1 VSFLNELL
9 KYTRLP
15 EVRTI
20 LAVAAF
26 AAITVVTIATAR
38 YQMFTTVASYQD
50 EGYMLVALKSF
61 VNHGSLYDYVF
72 TQYGPFFYE
81 FWGGIFSLFDIPVVQ
96 SSGRDAVL
104 VVWVLTSL
112 VSGVTMLRITGSI
125 LLGLA
130 TQALVFPALSVF
142 ANEPMHPGSL
152 ICLLLA
158 TILGLAC
165 FFRLRPSLWS
175 AALLG
180 ATVAALVLVKINV
193 GAFALAA
200 LLLSCVV
207 VYPALD
213 ARRWLRIVVEAGVVL
228 FPFVLMAAE
237 LGESWALHYAVHV
250 AVAMLAIV
258 IVLRTRS
265 FEPRAN
271 QELLWLG
278 GGFVAMVVV
287 VCGAILATG
296 TSVSGLIEGVITQP
310 LRQSDAFKIPM
321 VLADRVYAFDLLALA
336 GAAGYWFTT
345 RRGARPGTLWQ
356 ALIGA
361 LSILIGVEMALS
373 VIGKTF
379 PADTLTVPGY
389 QFSFLAF
396 AWLALAPVPG
406 EDRPTAFARLL
417 LPSLAVLQAM
427 HAFPVAGSQVLW
439 STFLLI
445 PVGALCVAN
454 GVRQLA
460 SLTGAGNER
469 WALAAIGGLT
479 AVFLVGFIVNTA
491 LQVPLKT
498 ARATY
503 ESRVA
508 LDLPGSARIHLS
520 PEEVDLFRSITAEI
534 DRNCDSMLQLP
545 GMGNFYI
552 WSEQEPPTGY
562 VATAW
567 PTLFDDAHQEKV
579 VEQTRSIRGL
589 CLLRNVGIAEGWS
602 AGPVPDGPLVSYL
615 EEGFELIV
623 NIEGY
628 ELLKRPGTGRPS

>member
-1 VSFLNELL
+1 MSFLKELL
-9 KYTRLP
+9 KYARLP
-15 EVRTI
+15 EVRAI
-20 LAVAAF
+20 LAAAGF
-26 AAITVVTIATAR
+26 AAITVVTVATAR
-38 YQMFTTVASYQD
+38 YQMFTSVANYQD

-61 VNHGSLYDYVF
+61 ISHGSLYDYVF

-81 FWGGIFSLFDIPVVQ
+81 FWGGIFSLFGIPVVQ

-104 VVWVLTSL
+104 VVWILISL
-112 VSGVTMLRITGSI
+112 GLGVAMLRITGSI

-130 TQALVFPALSVF
+130 TQALVYPALSVF

-158 TILGLAC
+158 MILGLAC
-165 FFRLRPSLWS
+165 FFRVRPSLWP

-193 GAFALAA
+193 GVFAVAA
-200 LLLSCVV
+200 VLLSCVV
-207 VYPALD
+207 VYPALNG
-213 ARRWLRIVVEAGVVL
+213 RRWLRTAMEAGVVL
-228 FPFVLMAAE
+228 LPFVLMAAE
-237 LGESWALHYAVHV
+237 LGEAWARLYALHV

-258 IVLRTRS
+258 IVLRARS

-278 GGFVAMVVV
+278 GGFVAMVAV
-287 VCGAILATG
+287 VCAAIFATG
-296 TSVSGLIEGVITQP
+296 TSVAGLIEGVIIQP
-310 LRQSDAFKIPM
+310 LGQRDAFKIPLG
-321 VLADRVYAFDLLALA
+321 LADRVYAFDLLALTS
-336 GAAGYWFTT
+336 AAGYWFAT
-345 RRGARPGTLWQ
+345 RRGARPGALWQ
-356 ALIGA
+356 AMIGA
-361 LSILIGVEMALS
+361 LSILIGVEMAFS

-379 PADTLTVPGY
+379 PADALTLPGY

-406 EDRPTAFARLL
+406 EDRATAFARLL
-417 LPSLAVLQAM
+417 LPSLAVLQAL

-460 SLTGAGNER
+460 ALTGARNER
-469 WALAAIGGLT
+469 WALAAIGGVT
-479 AVFLVGFIVNTA
+479 AVLLVGFIVDTG
-491 LQVPLKT
+491 LRVPLKT
-498 ARATY
+498 AREAY

-508 LDLPGSARIHLS
+508 LNLPGSGRVHVS
-520 PEEVDLFRSITAEI
+520 PEEVDLFRSITVEI

-552 WSEQEPPTGY
+552 WAEQEPPTGY

-579 VEQTRSIRGL
+579 VDQTRSIRGL
-589 CLLRNVGIAEGWS
+589 CLLRHNGLAEGWS
-602 AGPVPDGPLVSYL
+602 GGPVPDGPLVSYL
-615 EEGFELIV
+615 EEGFEPLV
-623 NIEGY
+623 TIEGY
-628 ELLKRPGTGRPS
+628 ELLRRPGIGRQS

>member
-1 VSFLNELL
+1 VNFLGELF
-9 KYTRLP
+9 KYVRLP
-15 EVRTI
+15 EVRAI
-20 LAVAAF
+20 LAVAGF

-38 YQMFTTVASYQD
+38 YQMFTIVANYQD

-81 FWGGIFSLFDIPVVQ
+81 FWGALFSLFHIPVVQ

-112 VSGVTMLRITGSI
+112 VSGVAMLRVTGSI
-125 LLGLA
+125 VLGLA

-142 ANEPMHPGSL
+142 ANEPMHPGSM

-158 TILGLAC
+158 AILGLAC
-165 FFRLRPSLWS
+165 LFRLRPSLWP

-200 LLLSCVV
+200 VLLSCVV

-213 ARRWLRIVVEAGVVL
+213 GRRWLRIAVEAGVVL
-228 FPFVLMAAE
+228 FPFVLMSAE
-237 LGESWALHYAVHV
+237 LGEAWARHFAVHV

-258 IVLRTRS
+258 IVLRARS

-278 GGFVAMVVV
+278 GGFVAMAVV
-287 VCGAILATG
+287 VCVAIFATG

-310 LRQSDAFKIPM
+310 LGQRDAFKIPLG
-321 VLADRVYAFDLLALA
+321 LADRTYAFDLVALTS
-336 GAAGYWFTT
+336 AAGYWFAT

-379 PADTLTVPGY
+379 PADTLTLPGY

-406 EDRPTAFARLL
+406 ENRATAFARLL

-460 SLTGAGNER
+460 ALSGARNER
-469 WALAAIGGLT
+469 WALAAIGGLI
-479 AVFLVGFIVNTA
+479 AVLLIGFIVDTA
-491 LQVPLKT
+491 LRVPLKT
-498 ARATY
+498 AREGY

-508 LDLPGSARIHLS
+508 LDLPGSGRVHLS

-552 WSEQEPPTGY
+552 WAEQEPPTGY

-579 VEQTRSIRGL
+579 VKQTYAIRGL
-589 CLLRNVGIAEGWS
+589 CLLRHNGLAEGWS
-602 AGPVPDGPLVSYL
+602 GGPVPDGPLVSYL
-615 EEGFELIV
+615 EEGFKPLVTID
-623 NIEGY
+623 GY
-628 ELLKRPGTGRPS
+628 ELLKRPGTGRSS

>member
-1 VSFLNELL
+1 MSFLDQLW
-9 KYTRLP
+9 KDMRLP
-15 EVRTI
+15 AVRAI
-20 LAVAAF
+20 LAVAGF

-38 YQMFTTVASYQD
+38 YQMFTTYASYQD

-72 TQYGPFFYE
+72 TQYGPFYYE

-104 VVWVLTSL
+104 LVWVLTSL
-112 VSGVTMLRITGSI
+112 AFGVAMLRITGSI

-130 TQALVFPALSVF
+130 TQALVYPALSVF
-142 ANEPMHPGSL
+142 TNEPMHPGSL

-165 FFRLRPSLWS
+165 LFRPRPSLWP

-180 ATVAALVLVKINV
+180 ATVAALVLVKVNV
-193 GAFALAA
+193 GVFALAA
-200 LLLSCVV
+200 VLLSCVV
-207 VYPALD
+207 VYPVLD
-213 ARRWLRIVVEAGVVL
+213 GRRWPRLAVEAGVVL
-228 FPFVLMAAE
+228 LPFVLMASE
-237 LGESWALHYAVHV
+237 LGEAWARLYAIHV

-258 IVLRTRS
+258 IALRARS

-278 GGFVAMVVV
+278 GGFVAMAGV
-287 VCGAILATG
+287 VCAAILATG
-296 TSVSGLIEGVITQP
+296 TSVSGLIEGVVIQP
-310 LRQSDAFKIPM
+310 LGQSDAFKIPFGI
-321 VLADRVYAFDLLALA
+321 ADRAYAFDLVALTS
-336 GAAGYWFTT
+336 AAGYWFAT

-379 PADTLTVPGY
+379 PADTLTLPGY

-396 AWLALAPVPG
+396 AWLALVPVPG
-406 EDRPTAFARLL
+406 EDRATAFARLL
-417 LPSLAVLQAM
+417 LPSLAVLQAL

-460 SLTGAGNER
+460 ALTDARDER
-469 WALAAIGGLT
+469 WALAAIGGLI
-479 AVFLVGFIVNTA
+479 AVLLVGFIVDTA
-491 LQVPLKT
+491 LRVPLKT
-498 ARATY
+498 ARTTY

-508 LDLPGSARIHLS
+508 LDLPGSGRIHLS

-552 WSEQEPPTGY
+552 WAEQEPPTGY

-589 CLLRNVGIAEGWS
+589 CLLRHNGLAESWS

-615 EEGFELIV
+615 EEGFEPLV
-623 NIEGY
+623 NIDGY